1 MGFTSN
7 FEPLE
12 LEQLRREAAY
22 MKAEQWRFVQMLAA
36 NNDEAG
42 VDLYY
47 SFMKDDELRNYY
59 ISAVGK
65 ETLVPSITDLF
76 LAAFVFENE
85 ARELFGVNMGPIA
98 IDFAG
103 KMYDPAVDEPMTY
116 ISPEQKAAVDKIRK
130 AAEAEFAK
138 AKKSEAAKGRVS
150 DVVEIKATSATID
163 AKSADATASS
173 KTGSKSLRPDQID
186 KIKKALP
193 TLPPERAAKLQA
205 ILDKEAVKSEEM
217 NTAEKVEGFTPNSV
231 VGAKPVVKEAHEVI
245 VDRQA
250 MIDAPTALRESDEQ
264 INKLL
269 SIMDEERAAIVLE
282 ALKNERHDRG

>member
-1 MGFTSN
+1 MGFTYD

-12 LEQLRREAAY
+12 LDELRRQAAY

-36 NNDEAG
+36 NNDETG

-47 SFMKDDELRNYY
+47 SFMKESELRNYC
-59 ISAVGK
+59 IPAVSK

-98 IDFAG
+98 IDFSG

-138 AKKSEAAKGRVS
+138 AKESEAAKGRVS
-150 DVVEIKATSATID
+150 EVVEVEATD
-163 AKSADATASS
+163 AGLDANGIVTAPASS
-173 KTGSKSLRPDQID
+173 NAGTRCLRPDQIE
-186 KIKKALP
+186 KIKSVLP
-193 TLPPERAAKLQA
+193 TLPPDRAAKLQA

-231 VGAKPVVKEAHEVI
+231 VGAKPVVKEAREVM
-245 VDRQA
+245 VDKQA
-250 MIDAPTALRESDEQ
+250 MMDAPTALRESDEQ
-264 INKLL
+264 VDKLL
-269 SIMDEERAAIVLE
+269 STMDEKRADIVLE
-282 ALKNERHDRG
+282 ALKNGRA